1 MKLRIDR
8 EPFAAAVS
16 WVAKALPARPTLPVL
31 SGVLLSI
38 AHDRLTISGFDYDVS
53 GQSTIDV
60 EADSSG
66 EFLVP
71 RRLLAEIVKTLPEGI
86 VEITI
91 EGSRAQLWCGGAQ
104 FGMPTMPVDEY
115 PTLPGLPPVIGAV
128 GAQEFAKA
136 VSRTVVA
143 AGRDETVPTLTGV
156 RLEMADDTVSLLAT
170 DRYRMA
176 LTRIPWKAA
185 EPGGTTALVPAK
197 TLSLLAKHLSAGGQ
211 DLMIHATED
220 DGHSPAMMG
229 FSTRDRS
236 CTVSVLDNQFP
247 DLRPH
252 INASY
257 VTEFRVGTATLREVA
272 QRVSL
277 VADRYSQLRIHV
289 ENGRLSV
296 DAGNA
301 QDAVASQAID
311 CHYDGEPLSLS
322 FNHEFLVDGLSAV
335 SAPVTVVSVDGPQRR
350 VLLTGEAAD
359 PEDTTDYSGFKYML
373 VPLIRHG

>member
-8 EPFAAAVS
+8 EAFSAAVS
-16 WVAKALPARPTLPVL
+16 WVARALPARPALPVL

-60 EADSSG
+60 ESDASG

-71 RRLLAEIVKTLPEGI
+71 RRLLAEIVKTLPEGT

-91 EGSRAQLWCGGAQ
+91 EGSRAQLSCGGAE
-104 FGMPTMPVDEY
+104 FGLPTMPVDEY
-115 PTLPGLPPVIGAV
+115 PVLPGLPAVIGSV

-143 AGRDETVPTLTGV
+143 AGRDETIPTLTGV
-156 RLEMADDTVSLLAT
+156 RLELDENTLSLLAT
-170 DRYRMA
+170 DRYRMSR
-176 LTRIPWKAA
+176 TQIPWRAA
-185 EPGGTTALVPAK
+185 NRGTTTALVPAK
-197 TLSLLAKHLSAGGQ
+197 TLSLLAKHLSVGGEELMVHADDDAG
-211 DLMIHATED
+211 D
-220 DGHSPAMMG
+220 SPAMVG
-229 FSTRDRS
+229 FSLRDRS
-236 CTVSVLDNQFP
+236 CTMSVLDNQFP

-252 INASY
+252 INANYS
-257 VTEFRVGTATLREVA
+257 TEFRVATAKWREVA

-289 ENGRLSV
+289 EADRLTV

-311 CHYDGEPLSLS
+311 CRYDEEPLSLS

-359 PEDTTDYSGFKYML
+359 PDDPTDYSGFKYML